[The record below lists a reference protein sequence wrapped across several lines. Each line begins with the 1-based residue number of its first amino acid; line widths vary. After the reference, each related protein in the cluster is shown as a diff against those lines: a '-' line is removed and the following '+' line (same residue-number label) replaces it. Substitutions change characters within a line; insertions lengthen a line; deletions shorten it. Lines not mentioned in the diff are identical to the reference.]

1 MSESL
6 SPAPPSP
13 TPREESP
20 PSKASPPPTTLPL
33 SRLPPAAQRALTST
47 PSPISNVL
55 MPVDPSFENMQA
67 PAQGEKGKE
76 RDGTGTSGKIGVEGV
91 DFAYEYVL
99 VSQVS

>member
-1 MSESL
+1 
-6 SPAPPSP
+6 
-13 TPREESP
+13 
-20 PSKASPPPTTLPL
+20 
-33 SRLPPAAQRALTST
+33 
-47 PSPISNVL
+47 